1 MGLLD
6 GISHLTDFRALNPDQ
21 LDELAAE
28 LRELIVSTVAR
39 TGGHLAPNL
48 GVVEL
53 TLALHYVFR
62 APQDRIVWDVGHQ
75 SYVHKILTGRKHK
88 FHTLRQFEGL
98 SGFPNRNES
107 EFDCFGT
114 GHSSTSISAVLGMAL
129 ARDLNGEDR
138 NVVAVIGD
146 GALSGGMAFEALN
159 QAGHLGRRLI
169 IVLNDNEMSIAKNVG
184 AMARYLSRLRT
195 DPMYSR
201 SKDEVE
207 SLLRRIPAIGPRVL
221 GWIER
226 VKDSLKYLLVA
237 GMLFEE
243 LGFTYLG
250 PIDGHNIPAM
260 LSVFRQAQAVE
271 GPVVVHVLTK
281 KGKGYAPAEMNPDKF
296 HGVGP
301 FDPVTGETPVAARIS
316 FTEVFGRTVVRLAE
330 EDDRLLAIT
339 AAMTS
344 GTGLGPFARRFP
356 QRFFDVGIAEQHAVT
371 LAAGLAVE
379 GYRPVVAVYSTFLQ
393 RAYDQVLHDVCLQK
407 LPVVFALDRGG
418 IVGEDG
424 VTHQGVFDLSFL
436 RPIPNLV
443 LMAPKDENE
452 FQHMLKTAVEHD
464 GPIAVRY
471 PRGTGTGCALDQ
483 DLAPLPIGRAQVLR
497 EGDDIALIAIGN
509 MVPMA
514 VKAAEILAGR
524 GIEAAVVN
532 ARFVKPL
539 DEKCICHYAR
549 RTGRLITLE
558 ENVIAGGFGSA
569 VQELLAGKGLSDV
582 RVQLI
587 GLPDVFVE
595 HGAPHLLRAK
605 YGLTV
610 DRVVSTAEGEKR
622 KRARLKLAPRVLR

>member
-169 IVLNDNEMSIAKNVG
+169 VVLNDNEMSIAKNVG

>member
-6 GISHLTDFRALNPDQ
+6 GINHLTDFRALNPDQ
-21 LDELAAE
+21 LDELATE
-28 LRELIVSTVAR
+28 LRELIVSTVSR

-75 SYVHKILTGRKHK
+75 SYVHKILTGRKQK

-114 GHSSTSISAVLGMAL
+114 GHSSTSISAALGMAL
-129 ARDLNGEDR
+129 ARDLSGEDR

-169 IVLNDNEMSIAKNVG
+169 VVLNDNEMSIAKNVG

-226 VKDSLKYLLVA
+226 VKDSVKYLLVA

-260 LSVFRQAQAVE
+260 LNVFRQAQAVE

-281 KGKGYAPAEMNPDKF
+281 KGKGYAPAETNPDKF

-301 FDPVTGETPVAARIS
+301 FDPVTGDTPAAVRIS

-483 DLAPLPIGRAQVLR
+483 DFAPLPIGRAQVLR
-497 EGDDIALIAIGN
+497 EGDDIALIAIGS

-610 DRVVSTAEGEKR
+610 ERVVSTAEGEKR

>member
-1 MGLLD
+1 LGLLD
-6 GISHLTDFRALNPDQ
+6 GISHLTDFRALGPDQ

-28 LRELIVSTVAR
+28 LRELIVSTVSR

-75 SYVHKILTGRKHK
+75 SYVHKILTGRKQK

-114 GHSSTSISAVLGMAL
+114 GHSSTSISAALGMAL
-129 ARDLNGEDR
+129 ARDLNREDR

-159 QAGHLGRRLI
+159 QAGHLGRRVI
-169 IVLNDNEMSIAKNVG
+169 VVLNDNEMSIAKNVG

-226 VKDSLKYLLVA
+226 VKDSVKYLLVA

-260 LSVFRQAQAVE
+260 LNVFRQAQAVE

-281 KGKGYAPAEMNPDKF
+281 KGKGYAPAETNPDKF

-330 EDDRLLAIT
+330 EDDRILAIT

-452 FQHMLKTAVEHD
+452 FQHMLKTAVQHD

-509 MVPMA
+509 MVPTA

-569 VQELLAGKGLSDV
+569 VQELLVSKGLSDV
-582 RVQLI
+582 RVHLI
-587 GLPDVFVE
+587 GLPDVFVD

-610 DRVVSTAEGEKR
+610 DRVVGTAEGEKR

>member
-1 MGLLD
+1 LGLLD

>member
-6 GISHLTDFRALNPDQ
+6 GISHLTDFRALGPDQ

-28 LRELIVSTVAR
+28 LRELIVSTVSR

-75 SYVHKILTGRKHK
+75 SYVHKILTGRKQK

-114 GHSSTSISAVLGMAL
+114 GHSSTSISAALGMAL
-129 ARDLNGEDR
+129 ARDLNREDR

-159 QAGHLGRRLI
+159 QAGHLGRRVI
-169 IVLNDNEMSIAKNVG
+169 VVLNDNEMSIAKNVG

-226 VKDSLKYLLVA
+226 VKDSVKYLLVA

-260 LSVFRQAQAVE
+260 LNVFRQAQAVE

-281 KGKGYAPAEMNPDKF
+281 KGKGYAPAETNPDKF

-330 EDDRLLAIT
+330 EDDRILAIT

-452 FQHMLKTAVEHD
+452 FQHMLKTAVQHD

-509 MVPMA
+509 MVPTA

-569 VQELLAGKGLSDV
+569 VQELLASRGLSDV
-582 RVQLI
+582 RVHLI

-610 DRVVSTAEGEKR
+610 DRVVGTAEGEKR